1 MSLWDPIMDGYHVK
15 TDPSYLE
22 RRIELC
28 LIFFLGLLFLQFS
41 VGAFQI
47 FLITNLSQHPLYQKS

>member
-1 MSLWDPIMDGYHVK
+1 MSLWDQILDRYRVK

-28 LIFFLGLLFLQFS
+28 LIFFLGFLFLQFL
-41 VGAFQI
+41 VGGFQI
-47 FLITNLSQHPLYQKS
+47 FSKAKPLATR